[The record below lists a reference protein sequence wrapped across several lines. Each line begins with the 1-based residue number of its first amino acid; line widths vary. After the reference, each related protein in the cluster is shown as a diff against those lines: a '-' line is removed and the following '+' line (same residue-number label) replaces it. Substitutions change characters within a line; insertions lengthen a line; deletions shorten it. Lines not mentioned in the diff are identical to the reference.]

1 MSQSLIIFVLPTGN
15 NEIIKEICHLWFSV
29 SKSILMMIHLKLVSA
44 IFKNFLTK

>member
-29 SKSILMMIHLKLVSA
+29 SKKHSDDDS
-44 IFKNFLTK
+44 FKACVRYFLTIFD